1 MSVPPLLGP
10 GLVVRK
16 LNVRARDV
24 VWVRGVLEAS
34 EGLGTMFAESGG
46 ELLLAA
52 PTCQAAALDELV
64 RDLVLELGASAL

>member
-1 MSVPPLLGP
+1 MSVPPLIGP
-10 GLVVRK
+10 GLVVRR

-24 VWVRGVLEAS
+24 VLVRGILEAS

-52 PTCQAAALDELV
+52 PTCQATALDELV
-64 RDLVLELGASAL
+64 CDLVRELDGSAA